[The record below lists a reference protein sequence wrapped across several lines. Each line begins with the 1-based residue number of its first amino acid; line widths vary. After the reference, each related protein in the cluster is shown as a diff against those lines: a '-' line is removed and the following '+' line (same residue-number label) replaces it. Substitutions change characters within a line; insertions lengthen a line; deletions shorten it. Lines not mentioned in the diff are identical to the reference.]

1 MHLATEMW
9 DLSFIGLSYF
19 EVETLFSA
27 EDRDSS
33 DWGDCLSK
41 DTEIVTPRRYAVLC
55 WRPFPFDFQ
64 DRQLDKSDMRKRTV

>member
-19 EVETLFSA
+19 EAETLFSV

-33 DWGDCLSK
+33 DWNCLSK
-41 DTEIVTPRRYAVLC
+41 DKEIVTPRYAVLC